1 MIRWLFLAL
10 FFPEVY
16 SFMFEFEKTTIDL
29 LRHGKPEGGDIF
41 RGATDVPLNEEG
53 WQQMRSA
60 LAEQTGWQQIIS
72 SPMLRCLEFAEE
84 VGQKSS
90 STVTVNSAFRE
101 ISFGDWDGQAIA
113 DVHQHSAELIK
124 QYWRDPF
131 SVTPPNAESMTV
143 FQQRVAEGLQQLI
156 KDYRGQHLLLVTH
169 GGVIRMML
177 NEVLQAQQ
185 LSMLRYDVPYASFSR
200 IAIYHDDQG
209 DWPQLVFFNR

>member
-1 MIRWLFLAL
+1 
-10 FFPEVY
+10 
-16 SFMFEFEKTTIDL
+16 MFEFKKTTIDL
-29 LRHGKPEGGDIF
+29 LRHGKSEGGDIF

-60 LAEQTGWQQIIS
+60 VERQMGWDNIIS

-84 VGQKSS
+84 LGQDRSR
-90 STVTVNSAFRE
+90 VVVVNAAFRE
-101 ISFGDWDGQAIA
+101 VSFGDWDGQVIA

-131 SVTPPNAESMTV
+131 SVTPPNAESMVV

-156 KDYRGQHLLLVTH
+156 KNYRGQHILLVTH
-169 GGVIRMML
+169 GGVIRMVL
-177 NEVLQAQQ
+177 NKVLQAQQ